1 RRVKRVKKAIIC
13 LPLLLSACLLSA
25 CVSPSGLWGSVPNPE
40 DPQYNSPNCRA
51 IRAMAADYDFRS
63 YSRTGLALAAE
74 GSNKRIKE
82 VPSAGAFAKH
92 QERGPMIEAGVRD
105 LCTS

>member
-1 RRVKRVKKAIIC
+1 
-13 LPLLLSACLLSA
+13 
-25 CVSPSGLWGSVPNPE
+25 
-40 DPQYNSPNCRA
+40 
-51 IRAMAADYDFRS
+51 MAADYDFRS

>member
-1 RRVKRVKKAIIC
+1 LKRAILC
-13 LPLLLSACLLSA
+13 LPVLLGA
-25 CVSPSGLWGSVPNPE
+25 CVSPSGLSGTVPNPE
-40 DPQYNSPNCRA
+40 DPKYSSPNCRA

-63 YSRTGLALAAE
+63 SSRSGLALGTE
-74 GSNKRIKE
+74 EQRGRIKA
-82 VPSAGAFAKH
+82 VPSTKDVATH

>member
-1 RRVKRVKKAIIC
+1 
-13 LPLLLSACLLSA
+13 
-25 CVSPSGLWGSVPNPE
+25 
-40 DPQYNSPNCRA
+40 
-51 IRAMAADYDFRS
+51 MAADYDFRS

-92 QERGPMIEAGVRD
+92 QERWPMIEAGVRD

>member
-1 RRVKRVKKAIIC
+1 MKKAILC
-13 LPLLLSACLLSA
+13 LPLLLGTCLLSA

-40 DPQYNSPNCRA
+40 DPKYNSPNCRA

-74 GSNKRIKE
+74 NSPKKLKE
-82 VPSAGAFAKH
+82 LPSASALARQ
-92 QERGPMIEAGVRD
+92 QERGPLIAEGVRA

>member
-1 RRVKRVKKAIIC
+1 MKKAIIC
-13 LPLLLSACLLSA
+13 LALMVSG
-25 CVSPSGLWGSVPNPE
+25 CVSPSGLSGTVPNPE
-40 DPQYNSPNCRA
+40 DPKYSSPNCRA

-63 YSRTGLALAAE
+63 WSRTGLALAAE
-74 GSNKRIKE
+74 SSHKRLKE
-82 VPSAGAFAKH
+82 VPSTKSVATH

>member
-1 RRVKRVKKAIIC
+1 MKKAIIC
-13 LPLLLSACLLSA
+13 LALMVSG
-25 CVSPSGLWGSVPNPE
+25 CVSPSGLSGSVPNPE
-40 DPQYNSPNCRA
+40 DPKYSSPNCRA

-63 YSRTGLALAAE
+63 SSRSGLALGTE
-74 GSNKRIKE
+74 EQRGRIKA
-82 VPSAGAFAKH
+82 VPSTKDVASH